1 VTTHYHFNLQSGM
14 LPSAYWFNTLAESV
28 LFQNDLWGLA
38 AQADGACAT
47 CGGANR
53 SLFARTYFFA
63 NYLATCRYT
72 VAKSSS
78 VTEAPQSAPVLQTW
92 KLTLAY
98 DGTGFRGW
106 QMQPGERTVQGEL
119 QAALGRVCG
128 ESPLPQGSGRTDAG
142 VHALGQVAS
151 FALAAPIPAENLQR
165 ALNRTLPP
173 AIRILEAKIVPSTFH
188 ARHSAVAKTYEYR
201 VYRGAICPPFLAP
214 HVYACSWPMDLV
226 ALQKSARVFEGKH
239 DFLSFAA
246 TDPELVK
253 LGVDEDAE
261 PEERPL
267 PRPGFQLEP
276 PMAATVKTVFSSTWE
291 AQPSPEGELLVY
303 RVRGSGFLHHMVR
316 NLVGTMLDV
325 GRGRTG
331 VDEIP
336 GILAARS
343 RAAAGPTAPAQGL
356 FLCSVEYGEG
366 GVN

>member
-1 VTTHYHFNLQSGM
+1 
-14 LPSAYWFNTLAESV
+14 
-28 LFQNDLWGLA
+28 
-38 AQADGACAT
+38 
-47 CGGANR
+47 
-53 SLFARTYFFA
+53 
-63 NYLATCRYT
+63 
-72 VAKSSS
+72 